1 MMVHLYWLDA
11 TKPSHN
17 GDCLEGP
24 EKHIFNTT
32 SGNLRPAIQ
41 GMQKRGPGS
50 ALGIIVHSLFV
61 GVAKTLVTWGKA
73 PPFGNDLIL
82 TYLFASTS
90 EKSYMYVT
98 KSICY
103 VYNDRIS
110 YVQ

>member
-17 GDCLEGP
+17 GDCPEGP
-24 EKHIFNTT
+24 EKHIINTT

-41 GMQKRGPGS
+41 GVQKRGPGS

-61 GVAKTLVTWGKA
+61 GVATGFGTKTFVTWGKA

-82 TYLFASTS
+82 TYLFAPTS

-98 KSICY
+98 NYMLC
-103 VYNDRIS
+103 V
-110 YVQ
+110 